1 MNYLEW
7 INQCT
12 PTRWWHDSGNPDEI
26 ELALKR
32 GATGVTTNPVLTF
45 RSFQSQPDFWNP
57 KVLALGDDFP
67 TLEAHAEALLKLV
80 ATYAADKV
88 RDIYEKT
95 NGADGYAL
103 GQLNPGRAGDAEG
116 MLAQARRVHSWAPNI
131 AVKLPATAAGI
142 EVIEHLAEEGIPI
155 CATINV
161 SVAQAIAVAEAYAR
175 GKEKAIANG
184 VKPPLCIVVQQ
195 VGRLDDYLRDVA
207 QDMKLGLDESV
218 ITMAGLAVAKRS
230 YHILQEMKSDAIIM
244 PAGLRGAYHLTEM
257 AGGRLLYTINT
268 RVQDMILEA
277 VLIQTGGHGGV
288 GGSQLLGQGELSVI
302 HSLQH
307 QQGCH
312 DFGEAGGIH
321 LLMLVFG
328 IDHITG
334 IGVHQQCCLGGDAGV
349 RRSFG
354 LCFRCGGQGGGKE
367 GDDQCAQQKNREK
380 ASCFHVVL
388 LQIMI

>member
-161 SVAQAIAVAEAYAR
+161 SVAQAIAVAEAYH
-175 GKEKAIANG
+175 EKRF
-184 VKPPLCIVVQQ
+184 L
-195 VGRLDDYLRDVA
+195 
-207 QDMKLGLDESV
+207 KL
-218 ITMAGLAVAKRS
+218 AGD
-230 YHILQEMKSDAIIM
+230 I
-244 PAGLRGAYHLTEM
+244 
-257 AGGRLLYTINT
+257 
-268 RVQDMILEA
+268 
-277 VLIQTGGHGGV
+277 
-288 GGSQLLGQGELSVI
+288 
-302 HSLQH
+302 
-307 QQGCH
+307 
-312 DFGEAGGIH
+312 
-321 LLMLVFG
+321 
-328 IDHITG
+328 
-334 IGVHQQCCLGGDAGV
+334 
-349 RRSFG
+349 
-354 LCFRCGGQGGGKE
+354 KE
-367 GDDQCAQQKNREK
+367 GRMFMRSKPTVWRCLNCGCLVEGTGAPDVCPACAHPK
-380 ASCFHVVL
+380 AYFEEL
-388 LQIMI
+388 NYTF

>member
-26 ELALKR
+26 ELAIQR

-45 RSFQSQPDFWNP
+45 RSFQSQPEFWNP
-57 KVLALGDDFP
+57 KVVALGDDFEP
-67 TLEAHAEALLKLV
+67 EARAEALLKLV
-80 ATYAADKV
+80 ATYAAEKV
-88 RDIYEKT
+88 RPVYERT

-103 GQLNPGRAGDAEG
+103 GQLNPTRAGDAEG
-116 MLAQARRVHSWAPNI
+116 MLAQARRVHSWAENI

-161 SVAQAIAVAEAYAR
+161 SVSQAIAVAEAYAR
-175 GKEKAIANG
+175 GKQKALAAG

-218 ITMAGLAVAKRS
+218 ITMAGLAVAKRT
-230 YHILQEMKSDAIIM
+230 YQIFEQRGYDAVIM

-257 AGGRLLYTINT
+257 AGGKLLYTINT
-268 RVQDMILEA
+268 RVQDMILAADPPQEERISNPVPQDILDQLRKILEFVRA
-277 VLIQTGGHGGV
+277 YEPDGMKPSEFITYGVTQKLLSQFNETGWAP
-288 GGSQLLGQGELSVI
+288 LETYLSNKK
-302 HSLQH
+302 
-307 QQGCH
+307 
-312 DFGEAGGIH
+312 
-321 LLMLVFG
+321 
-328 IDHITG
+328 T
-334 IGVHQQCCLGGDAGV
+334 
-349 RRSFG
+349 
-354 LCFRCGGQGGGKE
+354 
-367 GDDQCAQQKNREK
+367 NRW
-380 ASCFHVVL
+380 
-388 LQIMI
+388 I

>member
-26 ELALKR
+26 ELAIRR

-45 RSFQSQPDFWNP
+45 RSFQSQPEFWNP
-57 KVLALGDDFP
+57 KVVALGDDFEP
-67 TLEAHAEALLKLV
+67 EARAEALLKLV
-80 ATYAADKV
+80 ATYAAEKV
-88 RDIYEKT
+88 RPVYERT

-103 GQLNPGRAGDAEG
+103 GQLNPTRAGDAEG
-116 MLAQARRVHSWAPNI
+116 MLAQARRVHSWAENI

-161 SVAQAIAVAEAYAR
+161 SVSQAIAVAEAYAR
-175 GKEKAIANG
+175 GKQKALAAG

-218 ITMAGLAVAKRS
+218 ITMAGLAVAKRT
-230 YHILQEMKSDAIIM
+230 YQIFEQRGYDAVIM

-257 AGGRLLYTINT
+257 AGGKLLYTINT
-268 RVQDMILEA
+268 RVQDMILAADPPQEERISNPVPQDILDQLRKIPEFVRA
-277 VLIQTGGHGGV
+277 YEPDGMKPSEFITYGLTKKLL
-288 GGSQLLGQGELSVI
+288 SQFNEIGWAPLETYLSNKK
-302 HSLQH
+302 
-307 QQGCH
+307 
-312 DFGEAGGIH
+312 
-321 LLMLVFG
+321 
-328 IDHITG
+328 T
-334 IGVHQQCCLGGDAGV
+334 
-349 RRSFG
+349 
-354 LCFRCGGQGGGKE
+354 
-367 GDDQCAQQKNREK
+367 NRW
-380 ASCFHVVL
+380 
-388 LQIMI
+388 I

>member
-26 ELALKR
+26 ELAIER

-45 RSFQSQPDFWNP
+45 RSFQSQPEFWNP
-57 KVLALGDDFP
+57 KVVALGDDFEP
-67 TLEAHAEALLKLV
+67 EARAEALLKLV
-80 ATYAADKV
+80 ATYAAEKV
-88 RDIYEKT
+88 RPVYERT

-103 GQLNPGRAGDAEG
+103 GQLNPTRAGDAEG
-116 MLAQARRVHSWAPNI
+116 MLAQARRVHSWAENI

-161 SVAQAIAVAEAYAR
+161 SVSQAIAVAEAYAR
-175 GKEKAIANG
+175 GKQKALAAG

-218 ITMAGLAVAKRS
+218 ITMAGLAVAKRT
-230 YHILQEMKSDAIIM
+230 YQIFEQRGYDAVIM

-257 AGGRLLYTINT
+257 AGGKLLYTINT
-268 RVQDMILEA
+268 RVQDMILAADPSQEERISNPVPQD
-277 VLIQTGGHGGV
+277 VLNQLRKIPEFVRAYEPDGMKPSEFITYGVTQKLLSQFNETGWAP
-288 GGSQLLGQGELSVI
+288 LETYLSNKK
-302 HSLQH
+302 
-307 QQGCH
+307 
-312 DFGEAGGIH
+312 
-321 LLMLVFG
+321 
-328 IDHITG
+328 T
-334 IGVHQQCCLGGDAGV
+334 
-349 RRSFG
+349 
-354 LCFRCGGQGGGKE
+354 
-367 GDDQCAQQKNREK
+367 NRW
-380 ASCFHVVL
+380 
-388 LQIMI
+388 I

>member
-26 ELALKR
+26 ELAIRR

-45 RSFQSQPDFWNP
+45 RSFQSQPEFWNP
-57 KVLALGDDFP
+57 KVVALGDDFEP
-67 TLEAHAEALLKLV
+67 EARAEALLKLV
-80 ATYAADKV
+80 ATYAAEKV
-88 RDIYEKT
+88 RPVYERT

-103 GQLNPGRAGDAEG
+103 GQLNPTRAGAAEG
-116 MLAQARRVHSWAPNI
+116 MLAQARRVHSWAENI

-161 SVAQAIAVAEAYAR
+161 SVSQAIAVAEAYAR
-175 GKEKAIANG
+175 GKQKALAAG

-218 ITMAGLAVAKRS
+218 ITMAGLAVAKRT
-230 YHILQEMKSDAIIM
+230 YQIFEQRGYDAVIM

-257 AGGRLLYTINT
+257 AGGKLLYTINT
-268 RVQDMILEA
+268 RVQDMILAADPSQEERISNPVPQD
-277 VLIQTGGHGGV
+277 VLNQLRKIPEFVRAYEPDGMKPSEFITYGVTQKLLSQFNETGWAP
-288 GGSQLLGQGELSVI
+288 LETYLSNKK
-302 HSLQH
+302 
-307 QQGCH
+307 
-312 DFGEAGGIH
+312 
-321 LLMLVFG
+321 
-328 IDHITG
+328 T
-334 IGVHQQCCLGGDAGV
+334 
-349 RRSFG
+349 
-354 LCFRCGGQGGGKE
+354 
-367 GDDQCAQQKNREK
+367 NRW
-380 ASCFHVVL
+380 
-388 LQIMI
+388 I

>member
-26 ELALKR
+26 ELAIQR

-45 RSFQSQPDFWNP
+45 RSFQSQPEFWNP
-57 KVLALGDDFP
+57 KVVALGDDFEP
-67 TLEAHAEALLKLV
+67 EARAEALLKLV
-80 ATYAADKV
+80 ATYAAEKV
-88 RDIYEKT
+88 RPVYERT

-103 GQLNPGRAGDAEG
+103 GQLNPTRAGDAEG
-116 MLAQARRVHSWAPNI
+116 MLAQARRVHSWAENI

-161 SVAQAIAVAEAYAR
+161 SVLQAIAVAEAYAR
-175 GKEKAIANG
+175 GKQKALAAG

-218 ITMAGLAVAKRS
+218 ITMAGLAVAKRT
-230 YHILQEMKSDAIIM
+230 YQIFEQRGYDAVIM

-257 AGGRLLYTINT
+257 AGGKLLYTINT
-268 RVQDMILEA
+268 RVQDMILAADPSQEERISNPVPQDILDQLRKIPEFVRA
-277 VLIQTGGHGGV
+277 YEPDGMKPSEFITYGVTQKLLSQFNETGWAP
-288 GGSQLLGQGELSVI
+288 LETYLSNKK
-302 HSLQH
+302 
-307 QQGCH
+307 
-312 DFGEAGGIH
+312 
-321 LLMLVFG
+321 
-328 IDHITG
+328 T
-334 IGVHQQCCLGGDAGV
+334 
-349 RRSFG
+349 
-354 LCFRCGGQGGGKE
+354 
-367 GDDQCAQQKNREK
+367 NRW
-380 ASCFHVVL
+380 
-388 LQIMI
+388 I

>member
-26 ELALKR
+26 ELAIQR

-45 RSFQSQPDFWNP
+45 RSFQSQPEFWNP
-57 KVLALGDDFP
+57 KVVALGDDFEP
-67 TLEAHAEALLKLV
+67 EARAEALLKLV
-80 ATYAADKV
+80 ATYAAEKV
-88 RDIYEKT
+88 RPVYERT

-103 GQLNPGRAGDAEG
+103 GQLNPTRAGDAEG
-116 MLAQARRVHSWAPNI
+116 MLAQARRVHSWAENI

-161 SVAQAIAVAEAYAR
+161 SVLQAIAVAEAYAR
-175 GKEKAIANG
+175 GKQKALAAG

-218 ITMAGLAVAKRS
+218 ITMAGLAVAKRT
-230 YHILQEMKSDAIIM
+230 YQIFEQRGYDAVIM

-257 AGGRLLYTINT
+257 AGGKLLYTINT
-268 RVQDMILEA
+268 RVQDMILAADPSQEERISNPVPQD
-277 VLIQTGGHGGV
+277 VLNQLRKIPEFVRAYEPDGMKPSEFITYGVTQKLLSQFNETGWAP
-288 GGSQLLGQGELSVI
+288 LETYLSNKK
-302 HSLQH
+302 
-307 QQGCH
+307 
-312 DFGEAGGIH
+312 
-321 LLMLVFG
+321 
-328 IDHITG
+328 T
-334 IGVHQQCCLGGDAGV
+334 
-349 RRSFG
+349 
-354 LCFRCGGQGGGKE
+354 
-367 GDDQCAQQKNREK
+367 NRW
-380 ASCFHVVL
+380 
-388 LQIMI
+388 I

>member
-26 ELALKR
+26 ELAIRR

-45 RSFQSQPDFWNP
+45 RSFQSQPEFWNP
-57 KVLALGDDFP
+57 KVVALGDDFEP
-67 TLEAHAEALLKLV
+67 EARAEALLKLV
-80 ATYAADKV
+80 ATYAAEKV
-88 RDIYEKT
+88 RPVYERT

-103 GQLNPGRAGDAEG
+103 GQLNPTRAGDAEG
-116 MLAQARRVHSWAPNI
+116 MLAQARRVHSWAENI

-161 SVAQAIAVAEAYAR
+161 SVSQAIAVAEAYAR
-175 GKEKAIANG
+175 GKQKALAAG

-218 ITMAGLAVAKRS
+218 ITMAGLAVAKRT
-230 YHILQEMKSDAIIM
+230 YQIFEQRGYDAVIM

-257 AGGRLLYTINT
+257 AGGKLLYTINT
-268 RVQDMILEA
+268 RVQDMILAADPPQEERISNPVPQDILDQLRKIREFVRA
-277 VLIQTGGHGGV
+277 YEPDGMKPSEFITYGVTQKLLSQFNETGWAP
-288 GGSQLLGQGELSVI
+288 LETYLSNKK
-302 HSLQH
+302 
-307 QQGCH
+307 
-312 DFGEAGGIH
+312 
-321 LLMLVFG
+321 
-328 IDHITG
+328 T
-334 IGVHQQCCLGGDAGV
+334 
-349 RRSFG
+349 
-354 LCFRCGGQGGGKE
+354 
-367 GDDQCAQQKNREK
+367 NRW
-380 ASCFHVVL
+380 
-388 LQIMI
+388 I

>member
-277 VLIQTGGHGGV
+277 DPPQVEKINEPIPAEAL
-288 GGSQLLGQGELSVI
+288 SQLQRIPEFVRAYEPDGMKPSEFITYGVTQKLLS
-302 HSLQH
+302 Q
-307 QQGCH
+307 
-312 DFGEAGGIH
+312 FME
-321 LLMLVFG
+321 
-328 IDHITG
+328 TG
-334 IGVHQQCCLGGDAGV
+334 WSPLETYMSKKKTSRWI
-349 RRSFG
+349 
-354 LCFRCGGQGGGKE
+354 
-367 GDDQCAQQKNREK
+367 
-380 ASCFHVVL
+380 
-388 LQIMI
+388 

>member
-26 ELALKR
+26 ELAIQR

-45 RSFQSQPDFWNP
+45 RSFQSQPEFWNP
-57 KVLALGDDFP
+57 KVVALGDDFEP
-67 TLEAHAEALLKLV
+67 EARAEALLKLV
-80 ATYAADKV
+80 ATYAAEKV
-88 RDIYEKT
+88 RPIYEQT

-103 GQLNPGRAGDAEG
+103 GQLNPARAGDAEG
-116 MLAQARRVHSWAPNI
+116 MLAQARRVHSWAENI

-161 SVAQAIAVAEAYAR
+161 SVSQAIAVAEAYAR
-175 GKEKAIANG
+175 GKQKALAAG

-218 ITMAGLAVAKRS
+218 ITMAGLAVAKRT
-230 YHILQEMKSDAIIM
+230 YQIIEQRGYDAVIM

-257 AGGRLLYTINT
+257 AGGKLLYTINT
-268 RVQDMILEA
+268 RVQDMILAADPPQEERISNPVPQDILDQLRKIPEFVRA
-277 VLIQTGGHGGV
+277 YEPDGMKPSEFITYGVTQKLLSQFNETGWAP
-288 GGSQLLGQGELSVI
+288 LETYLSNKK
-302 HSLQH
+302 
-307 QQGCH
+307 
-312 DFGEAGGIH
+312 
-321 LLMLVFG
+321 
-328 IDHITG
+328 T
-334 IGVHQQCCLGGDAGV
+334 
-349 RRSFG
+349 
-354 LCFRCGGQGGGKE
+354 
-367 GDDQCAQQKNREK
+367 NRW
-380 ASCFHVVL
+380 
-388 LQIMI
+388 I

>member
-26 ELALKR
+26 ELAIQR

-45 RSFQSQPDFWNP
+45 RSFQSQPEFWNP
-57 KVLALGDDFP
+57 KVVALGDDFEP
-67 TLEAHAEALLKLV
+67 EARAEALLKLV
-80 ATYAADKV
+80 ATYAAEKV
-88 RDIYEKT
+88 RPVYERT

-103 GQLNPGRAGDAEG
+103 GQLNPTRAGDAEG
-116 MLAQARRVHSWAPNI
+116 MLAQARRVHSWAENI

-161 SVAQAIAVAEAYAR
+161 SVSQAIAVAEAR
-175 GKEKAIANG
+175 GKQKALAAG

-218 ITMAGLAVAKRS
+218 ITMAGLAVAKRT
-230 YHILQEMKSDAIIM
+230 YQIFEQRGYDAVIM

-257 AGGRLLYTINT
+257 AGGKLLYTINT
-268 RVQDMILEA
+268 RVQDMILAADPSQEERISNPVPQD
-277 VLIQTGGHGGV
+277 VLNQLRKIPEFVRAYEPDGMKPSEFITYGVTQKLLSQFNETGWAP
-288 GGSQLLGQGELSVI
+288 LETYLSNKK
-302 HSLQH
+302 
-307 QQGCH
+307 
-312 DFGEAGGIH
+312 
-321 LLMLVFG
+321 
-328 IDHITG
+328 T
-334 IGVHQQCCLGGDAGV
+334 
-349 RRSFG
+349 
-354 LCFRCGGQGGGKE
+354 
-367 GDDQCAQQKNREK
+367 NRW
-380 ASCFHVVL
+380 
-388 LQIMI
+388 I

>member
-175 GKEKAIANG
+175 GK
-184 VKPPLCIVVQQ
+184 
-195 VGRLDDYLRDVA
+195 D
-207 QDMKLGLDESV
+207 
-218 ITMAGLAVAKRS
+218 AKELMI
-230 YHILQEMKSDAIIM
+230 IL
-244 PAGLRGAYHLTEM
+244 
-257 AGGRLLYTINT
+257 
-268 RVQDMILEA
+268 
-277 VLIQTGGHGGV
+277 
-288 GGSQLLGQGELSVI
+288 
-302 HSLQH
+302 
-307 QQGCH
+307 
-312 DFGEAGGIH
+312 GEAALTDMDKLYAKFADEFEKEYVSQGYYADRDIEETMEIGWK
-321 LLMLVFG
+321 LLRILPRSELKRIKDKFL
-328 IDHITG
+328 D
-334 IGVHQQCCLGGDAGV
+334 LYYDA
-349 RRSFG
+349 
-354 LCFRCGGQGGGKE
+354 K
-367 GDDQCAQQKNREK
+367 
-380 ASCFHVVL
+380 
-388 LQIMI
+388 

>member
-26 ELALKR
+26 ELAIRR

-45 RSFQSQPDFWNP
+45 RSFQSQPEFWNP
-57 KVLALGDDFP
+57 KVVALGDDFEP
-67 TLEAHAEALLKLV
+67 EARAEALLKLF
-80 ATYAADKV
+80 ATYAAEKV
-88 RDIYEKT
+88 RPVYERT

-103 GQLNPGRAGDAEG
+103 GQLNPTRAGDAEG
-116 MLAQARRVHSWAPNI
+116 MLAQARRVHSWAENI

-161 SVAQAIAVAEAYAR
+161 SVSQAIAVAEAYAR
-175 GKEKAIANG
+175 GKQKALAAG

-218 ITMAGLAVAKRS
+218 ITMAGLAVAKRT
-230 YHILQEMKSDAIIM
+230 YQIFEQRGYDAVIM

-257 AGGRLLYTINT
+257 AGGKLLYTINT
-268 RVQDMILEA
+268 RVQDMILAADPPQEERISNPVPQD
-277 VLIQTGGHGGV
+277 VLNQLMKIPEFVRAYEPDGMKPSEFITYGVTQKLLSQFNETGWAP
-288 GGSQLLGQGELSVI
+288 LETYLSNKK
-302 HSLQH
+302 
-307 QQGCH
+307 
-312 DFGEAGGIH
+312 
-321 LLMLVFG
+321 
-328 IDHITG
+328 T
-334 IGVHQQCCLGGDAGV
+334 
-349 RRSFG
+349 
-354 LCFRCGGQGGGKE
+354 
-367 GDDQCAQQKNREK
+367 NRW
-380 ASCFHVVL
+380 
-388 LQIMI
+388 I